1 MCVLLLSSSGA
12 VATRA
17 NSARFRYHHWGQQR
31 IALERG
37 HAEAMSGTAWFAI
50 FLLLAVAG
58 LAGMFLYGWRR
69 RKDKMPKVAPLK
81 DEDD

>member
-1 MCVLLLSSSGA
+1 M
-12 VATRA
+12 T
-17 NSARFRYHHWGQQR
+17 
-31 IALERG
+31 
-37 HAEAMSGTAWFAI
+37 GTAWFAI

-58 LAGMFLYGWRR
+58 LVGMFLYGWRR